1 MKGAKIDRR
10 TGASLVIFGLN
21 KTFLVGRFAG
31 AGVTGSGTGPE
42 KGANPMRM
50 FVTGEWTDKPK
61 KIEVRN
67 SYDNSVVDTVP
78 KGEPSDVERALGYAE
93 KGAKVMAKLS
103 GYERWRILRKA
114 ADLMAARN
122 AELGQTI
129 SKEEGKVIAEGRGEA
144 SRAVETMMG
153 SAEEAKRIHGET
165 VPLDGDPTGGKK
177 LGFTLR
183 VPCGVVAAISPFNF
197 PLNLVCHK
205 VGPALAAGNSVIV
218 KPASDT
224 PLSALKLT
232 EILLEAGLPPEGIQ
246 CVTGSG
252 GEIGDL
258 LVKDRRVRKVTFTG
272 SREIGE
278 RICHMAGI
286 KKVTMELGSNSPLII
301 MPDADLDKVAAAV
314 AVTGYGNAGQTCIST
329 QRVLAAKKVY
339 SDFLDALKPK
349 VEALTTGNQLDEKSK
364 VGPMVKESEAV
375 RVESWINEAVAGGA
389 RLAAGGGRRGA
400 ICVPAVV
407 ADVKPD
413 MRISRDELFG
423 PAVGVTPFDS
433 IEEAIALAN
442 DSVYGLAAGIFTEN
456 VEWAMKFARE
466 AEAGNLHVN
475 WGPQWRVDLMP
486 YGGLKDSGFGKEGP
500 RYAVEEMT
508 ELKMVVFHLNA

>member
-1 MKGAKIDRR
+1 MK
-10 TGASLVIFGLN
+10 IFL
-21 KTFLVGRFAG
+21 AG
-31 AGVTGSGTGPE
+31 NWVDT
-42 KGANPMRM
+42 
-50 FVTGEWTDKPK
+50 PK
-61 KIEVRN
+61 KIEVKN
-67 SYDNSVVDTVP
+67 PFDNSVIDTVP
-78 KGEPSDVERALGYAE
+78 RAGAADLEKALVFAER
-93 KGAKVMAKLS
+93 GAKVMAKLS
-103 GYERWRILRKA
+103 SYDRWKILRKA
-114 ADLMAARN
+114 ADLMASRN
-122 AELGQTI
+122 DELGRII

-165 VPLDGDPTGGKK
+165 VPLDADPTGSKK

-183 VPCGVVAAISPFNF
+183 VPCGVVAAIAPFNF

-205 VGPALAAGNSVIV
+205 VGPALAAGNTVVV

-232 EILLEAGLPPEGIQ
+232 EILLESGLPPEGIQ
-246 CVTGSG
+246 CITGSG
-252 GEIGDL
+252 GEIGDA
-258 LVKDRRVRKVTFTG
+258 LVADRRVRKVTFTG
-272 SREIGE
+272 SREVGD
-278 RICHMAGI
+278 RICRTAGI
-286 KKVTMELGSNSPLII
+286 KKVTMELGSNSPVIV
-301 MPDADLDKVAAAV
+301 MPDADLNKVAAAI
-314 AVTGYGNAGQTCIST
+314 ALTGYGNAGQTCIST
-329 QRVLAAKKVY
+329 QRVLTANKVY
-339 SDFLDALKPK
+339 GDFLGALKPK

-375 RVESWINEAVAGGA
+375 RVDDWIKEAVSGGA
-389 RLAAGGGRRGA
+389 RLVAGGGRRGA
-400 ICVPAVV
+400 IYMPAVV
-407 ADVKPD
+407 ADVRPD

-423 PAVGVTPFDS
+423 PAVAVTPFDT
-433 IEEAIALAN
+433 IEEALTLAN

-475 WGPQWRVDLMP
+475 WGSQWRVDLMP

-508 ELKMVVFHLNA
+508 ELKMVVFHLNS

>member
-1 MKGAKIDRR
+1 MKNFIAGNWID
-10 TGASLVIFGLN
+10 
-21 KTFLVGRFAG
+21 KT
-31 AGVTGSGTGPE
+31 
-42 KGANPMRM
+42 
-50 FVTGEWTDKPK
+50 K

-67 SYDNSVVDTVP
+67 PFDNSVIDTVP
-78 KGEPSDVERALGYAE
+78 KADAADLERALVYAE
-93 KGAKVMAKLS
+93 RGAKVMAKLS
-103 GYERWRILRKA
+103 SYDRWKILRKA

-122 AELGQTI
+122 DELGQII
-129 SKEEGKVIAEGRGEA
+129 SKEEGKIIAEGRGEA

-153 SAEEAKRIHGET
+153 SAEEAKRLHGET
-165 VPLDGDPTGGKK
+165 VPLDADPTGSKK

-183 VPCGVVAAISPFNF
+183 IPCGVVAAIAPFNF

-205 VGPALAAGNSVIV
+205 VGPALAAGNTIII

-224 PLSALKLT
+224 PLSALRLT
-232 EILLEAGLPPEGIQ
+232 EILLESGLPPEGVQ
-246 CVTGSG
+246 CITGSG
-252 GEIGDL
+252 GEIGDA
-258 LVKDRRVRKVTFTG
+258 LVADRRVRKVTFTG

-278 RICHMAGI
+278 RICRTAGI
-286 KKVTMELGSNSPLII
+286 KKVTMELGSNSPVII
-301 MPDADLDKVAAAV
+301 MPDADLDKVATV
-314 AVTGYGNAGQTCIST
+314 ISVTGYGNAGQTCIST
-329 QRVLAAKKVY
+329 QRVLASKKVY
-339 SDFLDALKPK
+339 GDFLGALKPR

-375 RVESWINEAVAGGA
+375 RVDDWINEAVGAGA
-389 RLAAGGGRRGA
+389 RLVAGGGRRGA
-400 ICVPAVV
+400 VYMPAIV
-407 ADVKPD
+407 ADVHPD

-423 PAVGVTPFDS
+423 PAVAVTPFET
-433 IEEAIALAN
+433 IEEAITLAN

-475 WGPQWRVDLMP
+475 WGSQWRVDLMP

-508 ELKMVVFHLNA
+508 ELKMVVFHLNS

>member
-1 MKGAKIDRR
+1 MK
-10 TGASLVIFGLN
+10 IFLEG
-21 KTFLVGRFAG
+21 KWV
-31 AGVTGSGTGPE
+31 
-42 KGANPMRM
+42 
-50 FVTGEWTDKPK
+50 DKPN

-67 SYDNSVVDTVP
+67 PYDNSVIDAVP
-78 KGEPSDVERALGYAE
+78 RADGGDVERALSFAE
-93 KGAKVMAKLS
+93 RGAKVTAKLS
-103 GYERWRILRKA
+103 GYDRWRILRQA
-114 ADLMAARN
+114 ADIMAARN
-122 AELGQTI
+122 EELGQLI
-129 SKEEGKVIAEGRGEA
+129 SKEEGKIIAEGRGET
-144 SRAVETMMG
+144 SRAVETIMG

-165 VPLDGDPTGGKK
+165 VPLDGDPGGSKK

-246 CVTGSG
+246 CVTGPG
-252 GEIGDL
+252 GEIGDT
-258 LVKDRRVRKVTFTG
+258 LVADRRVRKVTFTG
-272 SREIGE
+272 SREIGD
-278 RICHMAGI
+278 RICRMAGI

-314 AVTGYGNAGQTCIST
+314 ALTGYGNAGQTCIST
-329 QRVLAAKKVY
+329 QRVLTAKKVY
-339 SDFLDALKPK
+339 GDFLGALKPK

-364 VGPMVKESEAV
+364 VGPMVKESEAR
-375 RVESWINEAVAGGA
+375 RVEDWINEAVAGGA
-389 RLAAGGGRRGA
+389 RLVAGGGRRGA
-400 ICVPAVV
+400 IYVPAVV
-407 ADVKPD
+407 ADVKPE

-423 PAVGVTPFDS
+423 PAVAVTPFDS
-433 IEEAIALAN
+433 MDEAIALAN
-442 DSVYGLAAGIFTEN
+442 DTVYGLSAGIFTEN
-456 VEWAMKFARE
+456 LEWAMRFARE
-466 AEAGNLHVN
+466 VESGNLHVN
-475 WGPQWRVDLMP
+475 WGPQWRADLMP

-508 ELKMVVFHLNA
+508 ELKMVVFHLNT

>member
-1 MKGAKIDRR
+1 MRNFI
-10 TGASLVIFGLN
+10 
-21 KTFLVGRFAG
+21 AG
-31 AGVTGSGTGPE
+31 
-42 KGANPMRM
+42 N
-50 FVTGEWTDKPK
+50 WIDKPK

-67 SYDNSVVDTVP
+67 PYDESIVDTVP
-78 KGEPSDVERALGYAE
+78 KADAGDLEKALAFAER
-93 KGAKVMAKLS
+93 GAKVMAKLS
-103 GYERWRILRKA
+103 SYERWKILRKA

-122 AELGQTI
+122 EELGQVI
-129 SKEEGKVIAEGRGEA
+129 SKEEGKIIAEGRGEA

-165 VPLDGDPTGGKK
+165 VPLDADPTGGKK

-183 VPCGVVAAISPFNF
+183 IPCGVVAAIAPFNF

-205 VGPALAAGNSVIV
+205 VGPALAAGNTVIV

-232 EILLEAGLPPEGIQ
+232 EILLESGLPPEGIQ
-246 CVTGSG
+246 CITGSG
-252 GEIGDL
+252 GEIGDA
-258 LVKDRRVRKVTFTG
+258 LVADRRVRKVTFTG

-278 RICHMAGI
+278 RICRTAGI
-286 KKVTMELGSNSPLII
+286 KKVTMELGSNSPVIV
-301 MPDADLDKVAAAV
+301 MADADLEKVAAV
-314 AVTGYGNAGQTCIST
+314 VSMTGYGNAGQTCIST
-329 QRVLAAKKVY
+329 QRVLAAKKIY
-339 SDFLDALKPK
+339 GDFLSALKPK

-364 VGPMVKESEAV
+364 VGPMVKESEAA
-375 RVESWINEAVAGGA
+375 RVDEWINEALGGGA
-389 RLAAGGGRRGA
+389 RLVAGGGRRGA
-400 ICVPAVV
+400 IYMPAVV
-407 ADVKPD
+407 ADVHPD

-423 PAVGVTPFDS
+423 PAVVVTPFDT

-475 WGPQWRVDLMP
+475 WGSQWRVDLMP

-508 ELKMVVFHLNA
+508 ELKMVVFHLNS